1 MAWYFFHFVGQQSVE
16 KFFSEPYASE
26 HEAKEF
32 GELLAWDFQRNM
44 PAICPGS
51 YISVTNE
58 RGREISQILLSTT
71 H

>member
-1 MAWYFFHFVGQQSVE
+1 MPWYFFHFVGRQSE
-16 KFFSEPYASE
+16 KFFSEPYASDY
-26 HEAKEF
+26 EAKEF
-32 GELLAWDFQRNM
+32 GELLARNFQRDM
-44 PAICPGS
+44 PDICSGS

>member
-1 MAWYFFHFVGQQSVE
+1 MSWYFFHFVGQQAAE

-26 HEAKEF
+26 REAKEF
-32 GELLAWDFQRNM
+32 GELLARNFQRDI
-44 PAICPGS
+44 PAICSGS
-51 YISVTNE
+51 YITVTNE

>member
-1 MAWYFFHFVGQQSVE
+1 MAWYFFHFVGQQSAE
-16 KFFSEPYASE
+16 KFFGEPYASE

-44 PAICPGS
+44 PDVCAGS
-51 YISVTNE
+51 YISVTDE
-58 RGREISQILLSTT
+58 GGREISQILLSTA

>member
-1 MAWYFFHFVGQQSVE
+1 MSLFFFHFFGQECVE
-16 KFFSEPYASE
+16 KFFSEPSASE
-26 HEAKEF
+26 HEAKKF
-32 GELLAWDFQRNM
+32 GEFLARDLQKNM
-44 PAICPGS
+44 PDVCPGS